1 MALVWIIIGGFIG
14 AAIGDESGGFFGM
27 LAGIAIAWLLHANHQ
42 LRIRVTSLA
51 EILGNL
57 ETVVRSLQGERRQQ
71 RQAEPRPMA
80 DVPPADAPASKPK
93 PPTALDDPD
102 RYGTRPAAVAASKS
116 APQPVAT
123 AAAAMAGPAV
133 AQRTSSSA
141 TTASSDP
148 LDALMERA
156 KRWLTTGNVPVKL
169 GVIVSF
175 FGVGFLLKY
184 AVDNS
189 VINIPI
195 GMRYLFVA
203 AASIVLLILGW
214 RLRGKHRVYALS
226 LQGGGVGI
234 LYLTIFAAFSLHD
247 VLPAGFAF
255 LLMVL
260 LTIATGALAVV
271 QEARALAIL
280 GVVGGFL
287 APVLI
292 STGSG
297 NHVAL
302 FSYYLVLNGAVLGI
316 AWHKAW
322 RGLNIIGFVFTF
334 GVGTLWGSSSY
345 TPEKFWTTE
354 PFLVAYFVFYTAIA
368 ILFSLRQPPKLRG
381 VIDGTLVFGTPAIA
395 FALQSLL
402 VDDTEYGL
410 AISAAV
416 VAVFYALLALWLFR
430 TRRDRMQ
437 LLVQSFI
444 ALAVAFGT
452 VAIPLALN
460 DRWTSVSW
468 ALEGAALVWVG
479 VRQNGLL
486 AKLTGTVLAFASG
499 IMFLDYG
506 WSDGSGLPILN
517 ANVLGGVLISI
528 ASLYSARLLGTD
540 RQPVEL
546 QPIASVSL
554 MLWGLAWWL
563 STGTSEILDRA
574 GSGIEIDLVHV
585 FFAVSFAALGYWAMR
600 KSWIAARRASLCY
613 LLPVLLMGAA
623 YLINDGHF
631 LVGLGMLTWPAAL
644 IAHLAILRMAEP
656 HDEHLLKFGHLA
668 GGLMFSLLLGYEA
681 WFRADDANL
690 AALWLPLSTILV
702 FLALVVGIQ
711 SGARR
716 TEWPL
721 GKYRDSYAT
730 LGEILLAIVFLL
742 LLGVSFEYSG
752 DPDPLPYLPLLNP
765 LDLLVFATLFVAAQR
780 WSLKPAGD
788 QPYAPLL
795 LAWAGLAFVLT
806 TLAVVRMVFHFSGL
820 IWDWD
825 VLLDADAIQ
834 AALSIYW
841 AILGLG
847 GMILGARHARRR
859 IWIAGVVLMVLV
871 VLKLFMIDFGS
882 TGTVARIVSFIG
894 VGALLLVV
902 GYFAPAPPRGTARDA
917 A

>member
-42 LRIRVTSLA
+42 LRNRVTSLA
-51 EILGNL
+51 ESLGNL
-57 ETVVRSLQGERRQQ
+57 DTVVRTLQAERRQQ
-71 RQAEPRPMA
+71 RQADPRPAA
-80 DVPPADAPASKPK
+80 DTPPADAPVAKPK
-93 PPTALDDPD
+93 PSPALDDPD
-102 RYGTRPAAVAASKS
+102 RYGTRPAAAATSKP
-116 APQPVAT
+116 APQPAAT
-123 AAAAMAGPAV
+123 AAAAMAGPA
-133 AQRTSSSA
+133 AAKR
-141 TTASSDP
+141 ASSDATAAPNDP
-148 LDALMERA
+148 LDALLERA

-189 VINIPI
+189 VIEIPI

-247 VLPAGFAF
+247 VLPPGFAF

-292 STGSG
+292 STGAG

-322 RGLNIIGFVFTF
+322 RSLNIIGFVFTF

-354 PFLVAYFVFYTAIA
+354 PFLVAHFVFYTAIA

-381 VIDGTLVFGTPAIA
+381 IIDGTLVFGTPAIA

-402 VDDTEYGL
+402 VEDTEYGL

-416 VAVFYALLALWLFR
+416 AAVFYASLALWLYR
-430 TRRDRMQ
+430 TRRDQMQ
-437 LLVQSFI
+437 LLVQSFT

-452 VAIPLALN
+452 VAIPLALS

-479 VRQNGLL
+479 VRQNSLL
-486 AKLTGTVLAFASG
+486 AKLTGTLLAFASG

-506 WSDGSGLPILN
+506 WSDGEGLPLLN
-517 ANVLGGVLISI
+517 ANVLGGALISI

-540 RQPVEL
+540 NKPVDL

-554 MLWGLAWWL
+554 MLWGITWWL
-563 STGTSEILDRA
+563 STGTLEILDRA
-574 GSGIEIDLVHV
+574 GSRLEIHLVHG
-585 FFAVSFAALGYWAMR
+585 FFAASFAVLGYWAMR

-613 LLPVLLMGAA
+613 LLLVLLMGAA

-631 LVGLGMLTWPAAL
+631 LVGLGILAWPAAF
-644 IAHLAILRMAEP
+644 IVQLAILRMAEP
-656 HDEHLLKFGHLA
+656 HEEQLLKFEHLA
-668 GGLMFSLLLGYEA
+668 GGLVFSLLLGYEA

-690 AALWLPLSTILV
+690 AELWLPVSSILV
-702 FLALVVGIQ
+702 FLALIVGMQ
-711 SGARR
+711 AGARR
-716 TEWPL
+716 IEWPL
-721 GKYRDSYAT
+721 GTYRDSYAA
-730 LGEILLAIVFLL
+730 LGESLLAIVFLL
-742 LLGVSFEYSG
+742 LLGVSFGDAG
-752 DPDPLPYLPLLNP
+752 DPAPLPYLPLLNP
-765 LDLLVFATLFVAAQR
+765 LDLLAFATLYVAAQR
-780 WSLKPAGD
+780 WPMNAVD
-788 QPYAPLL
+788 DRPYQPLL
-795 LAWAGLAFVLT
+795 FIWAGLAFVLT
-806 TLAVVRMVFHFSGL
+806 TLAVVRMVFHFSDL

-825 VLLDADAIQ
+825 VLLDADSIQ

-841 AILGLG
+841 AVLGLG

-859 IWIAGVVLMVLV
+859 IWTAGVVLMVLV
-871 VLKLFMIDFGS
+871 VLKLFMIDFGN

-902 GYFAPAPPRGTARDA
+902 GYFAPAPPRAVARDEG
-917 A
+917 

>member
-14 AAIGDESGGFFGM
+14 AAIGGESGGFFGM

-42 LRIRVTSLA
+42 LRNRVSALA
-51 EILGNL
+51 EKLGNL
-57 ETVVRSLQGERRQQ
+57 ETVVHALQVERRQQ
-71 RQAEPRPMA
+71 RQAEPRPA
-80 DVPPADAPASKPK
+80 QDTSPAAAPESKPK
-93 PPTALDDPD
+93 PPPALDDPD
-102 RYGTRPAAVAASKS
+102 RYGTRPVAAASSKPT
-116 APQPVAT
+116 PQP
-123 AAAAMAGPAV
+123 AAAAMAVPA
-133 AQRTSSSA
+133 AAKSSSTEVSA
-141 TTASSDP
+141 TPDDP

-184 AVDNS
+184 AVDNN
-189 VINIPI
+189 VIEIPI

-203 AASIVLLILGW
+203 AAAIVLLILGW
-214 RLRGKHRVYALS
+214 RLRSEQRVYALS

-234 LYLTIFAAFSLHD
+234 LYLTIFAAFNLHD

-260 LTIATGALAVV
+260 LTIATGALAVM

-322 RGLNIIGFVFTF
+322 RGLNVIGFVFTF

-381 VIDGTLVFGTPAIA
+381 IIDGTLVFGTPAIA

-402 VDDTEYGL
+402 VEDTEYGL
-410 AISAAV
+410 AISAAL
-416 VAVFYALLALWLFR
+416 VAVFYALLALWLYR
-430 TRRDRMQ
+430 TRRDQMQ
-437 LLVQSFI
+437 LLVQSFT

-486 AKLTGTVLAFASG
+486 AKLTGTLLAFASG

-506 WSDGSGLPILN
+506 WNDGAGLPLLN
-517 ANVLGGVLISI
+517 ANVLGGLLISV
-528 ASLYSARLLGTD
+528 ASLYAARLLGTD
-540 RQPVEL
+540 ARPFEL
-546 QPIASVSL
+546 QPIASLSL
-554 MLWGLAWWL
+554 MLWGLTWWL
-563 STGTSEILDRA
+563 STGILEILDRA
-574 GSGIEIDLVHV
+574 GSDLEVHLVHV
-585 FFAVSFAALGYWAMR
+585 FFAASFLALAYWAMR
-600 KSWIAARRASLCY
+600 KDWIAARRASLCY
-613 LLPVLLMGAA
+613 LLPVLLMAVV

-631 LVGLGMLTWPAAL
+631 LSGPGLVAWPAAF
-644 IAHLAILRMAEP
+644 AAQLAILRMAQP
-656 HDEHLLKFGHLA
+656 HEEHLLKFEHLS
-668 GGLMFSLLLGYEA
+668 GGLVFSLLLGYEA
-681 WFRADDANL
+681 WFRADEANL
-690 AALWLPLSTILV
+690 AELWLPVSTILV
-702 FLALVVGIQ
+702 LLALIVGMQ
-711 SGARR
+711 AGARR
-716 TEWPL
+716 IAWPL
-721 GKYRDSYAT
+721 GKYRDTYNV
-730 LGEILLAIVFLL
+730 LGETLLAIVFLL
-742 LLGVSFEYSG
+742 LLGVSFEYAG
-752 DPDPLPYLPLLNP
+752 DPAPLPYLPLLNP
-765 LDLLVFATLFVAAQR
+765 LDLLAFATLYVAAHR
-780 WSLKPAGD
+780 WALSAID
-788 QPYAPLL
+788 DTPYRPVLFV
-795 LAWAGLAFVLT
+795 WAGLAFVLT
-806 TLAVVRMVFHFSGL
+806 TLVVVRTVFHFSNL

-859 IWIAGVVLMVLV
+859 IWIAGVVLMALV
-871 VLKLFMIDFGS
+871 VLKLFMIDFGN

-902 GYFAPAPPRGTARDA
+902 GYFAPAPPRAVVRDEA
-917 A
+917 

>member
-27 LAGIAIAWLLHANHQ
+27 LAGIAIAWLLHANHE
-42 LRIRVTSLA
+42 LRKRLSLLA
-51 EILGNL
+51 QSLGNL
-57 ETVVRSLQGERRQQ
+57 ETVVRALQVERRQQ
-71 RQAEPRPMA
+71 RQAEPRPA
-80 DVPPADAPASKPK
+80 ADAPPAAAPLSKPK
-93 PPTALDDPD
+93 PALDDPD
-102 RYGTRPAAVAASKS
+102 RYGTRPAAMPGKPAAQPA
-116 APQPVAT
+116 AP

-133 AQRTSSSA
+133 AQRDPSDA
-141 TTASSDP
+141 AAARNDP
-148 LDALMERA
+148 LDELVERA

-184 AVDNS
+184 AVDNN
-189 VINIPI
+189 VIEIPI

-203 AASIVLLILGW
+203 AAAIVLLVFGW
-214 RLRGKHRVYALS
+214 RLRERNRVYALS

-292 STGSG
+292 STGTG

-334 GVGTLWGSSSY
+334 GVGSLWGSGSY

-368 ILFSLRQPPKLRG
+368 ILFSLRQPPQLRG
-381 VIDGTLVFGTPAIA
+381 IIDGTLVFGTPAIA

-402 VDDTEYGL
+402 VEDTEYGL
-410 AISAAV
+410 AISAAA
-416 VAVFYALLALWLFR
+416 VAVFYALLALWLYR
-430 TRRDRMQ
+430 TRRDRMR
-437 LLVQSFI
+437 LLVQSFA

-452 VAIPLALN
+452 VAIPLALS
-460 DRWTSVSW
+460 DRWTSVAW

-479 VRQNGLL
+479 VRQGRLL
-486 AKLTGTVLAFASG
+486 AKLTGTLLAFASG
-499 IMFLDYG
+499 IVFLDYG
-506 WSDGSGLPILN
+506 WDDGVGLPLLN
-517 ANVLGGVLISI
+517 ANVLGGVLISV

-540 RQPVEL
+540 GKPVDL

-554 MLWGLAWWL
+554 MLWGLTWWL
-563 STGTSEILDRA
+563 STGTLEILDRA
-574 GSGIEIDLVHV
+574 ASDLEIHLVHG
-585 FFAVSFAALGYWAMR
+585 FFAASFAALGYWAMR
-600 KSWIAARRASLCY
+600 KNWVAARRASLCY
-613 LLPVLLMGAA
+613 LFAVLVMGAG
-623 YLINDGHF
+623 YLVRSGHF
-631 LVGLGMLTWPAAL
+631 LVGPGLLAWPAAF
-644 IAHLAILRMAEP
+644 IAHLAVLRMAEP
-656 HDEHLLKFGHLA
+656 HDGNALKLEHLA
-668 GGLMFSLLLGYEA
+668 GGIVFSLLLGYEA
-681 WFRADDANL
+681 WFRTDEANL
-690 AALWLPLSTILV
+690 AALWLPVSTILV
-702 FLALVVGIQ
+702 FLVLVVGIQ
-711 SGARR
+711 AGGRR
-716 TEWPL
+716 IEWPL
-721 GKYRDSYAT
+721 VAYRDSYAT
-730 LGEILLAIVFLL
+730 LCESLMAIVFVL
-742 LLGVSFEYSG
+742 LLGVSFNDAG
-752 DPDPLPYLPLLNP
+752 TPDPLPYLPLLNP
-765 LDLLVFATLFVAAQR
+765 LDLLILGTLYLAARR
-780 WSLKPAGD
+780 WSLNAAGES
-788 QPYAPLL
+788 PYSPLL
-795 LAWAGLAFVLT
+795 LVWAALAFVLT
-806 TLAVVRMVFHFSGL
+806 TLGVVRMVFHFSNL

-825 VLLDADAIQ
+825 VLLDADSIQ

-847 GMILGARHARRR
+847 GMIVGARHARRR

-871 VLKLFMIDFGS
+871 VLKLFMIDFGN

-902 GYFAPAPPRGTARDA
+902 GYFAPAPPRAVARDGT
-917 A
+917 